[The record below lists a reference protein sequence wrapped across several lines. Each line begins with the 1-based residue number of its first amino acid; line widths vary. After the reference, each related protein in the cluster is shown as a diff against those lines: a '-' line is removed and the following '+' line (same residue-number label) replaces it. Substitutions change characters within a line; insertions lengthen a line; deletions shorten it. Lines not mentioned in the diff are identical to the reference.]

1 MRDQAGNTGL
11 AARPDYRSDIDG
23 LRAIA
28 VLSVVV
34 FHAFPGWLPG
44 GFVGVDI
51 FFVISGYLISKHI
64 LDELSS
70 SSFSIKTFYARRVR
84 RIFPALILVLLT
96 CLLFGWVILTPAEYE
111 KLGRHVF
118 AGALFL
124 ANILSWREAG
134 YFDAAADTK
143 PLLHL
148 WSLGIEEQF
157 YIVWPLMLALA
168 WRFRRGL
175 AWVFPG
181 VIVLSLV
188 YSLFLVQ
195 RDAVADFYSPV
206 TRFWELALGAALA
219 HPGVR
224 QFATGPRLRQALSA
238 AGLLL
243 ILLAL
248 VIIDSHDPFPGAWA
262 LLPTLGAA
270 LLIHAGAQGGV
281 NRQILSLRPMVWV
294 GLISYPLYLW
304 HWPLLTFARI
314 IESEPPS
321 LALRSGLVAAS
332 VLLAW
337 LTYRLVER
345 PVRARTR
352 SSGLIWV
359 LCLSMAL
366 LGIAGFVIKSA
377 HGYRHRLAGMMNADP
392 TTMVLGEDRGKLLSA
407 CGIPDAK
414 KAHGLTYCLRS
425 SQQAPRYA
433 MLGDSKAEALF
444 YGLVRESG
452 PDLPWVLIG
461 TVYPP
466 QPGAQPHDP
475 REQKHRLAFQT
486 IADEGAVE
494 VVVLAFALRTIFPID
509 PDTGL
514 MPPGTAAHPG
524 QMEAYS
530 QAIRQLQRAGKRVV
544 FVLDHPT
551 FPDPTSC
558 VSGGATHSEWLNQFL
573 RRKENV
579 RCQLRYSDHLSGT
592 RPYQE
597 FAAELKRRHP
607 ELVLYDPAPLLCDA
621 ARDRC
626 PMTRDGKFLY
636 SYGDHLSDQA
646 NTLLARDW
654 LPELRKLGD

>member
-1 MRDQAGNTGL
+1 MRDPAVKTGL
-11 AARPDYRSDIDG
+11 VARPDYRSDIDG

-28 VLSVVV
+28 VLAVVV

-64 LDELSS
+64 LEELSS

-84 RIFPALILVLLT
+84 RIFPALILVLLV
-96 CLLFGWVILTPAEYE
+96 CLLFGWLILTPGEYE

-168 WRFRRGL
+168 WRFRDTL

-181 VIVLSLV
+181 VIMLSLA

-224 QFATGPRLRQALSA
+224 QTNLGPGLRHALSA

-248 VIIDSHDPFPGAWA
+248 VIIDSQVPFPGAWA

-281 NRQILSLRPMVWV
+281 NRQLLSLRPMVWV

-314 IESEPPS
+314 IESEAPS
-321 LALRSGLVAAS
+321 LALRAWLVLS
-332 VLLAW
+332 SFLLAW
-337 LTYRLVER
+337 LTYRFIER
-345 PVRARTR
+345 PVRARANSR
-352 SSGLIWV
+352 GLIWA
-359 LCLSMAL
+359 LCLSMAF
-366 LGIAGFVIKSA
+366 LGIAGFVVKSA
-377 HGYRHRLAGMMNADP
+377 HGYRERLAGMMNADP
-392 TTMVLGEDRGKLLSA
+392 TTMVVGGDRGRLLPG
-407 CGIPDAK
+407 CGIPEAK
-414 KAHGLTYCLRS
+414 KAHGLNYCMRN
-425 SQQAPRYA
+425 SQQSPRYA

-444 YGLVRESG
+444 YGLDV
-452 PDLPWVLIG
+452 
-461 TVYPP
+461 
-466 QPGAQPHDP
+466 
-475 REQKHRLAFQT
+475 KFQ
-486 IADEGAVE
+486 
-494 VVVLAFALRTIFPID
+494 
-509 PDTGL
+509 
-514 MPPGTAAHPG
+514 
-524 QMEAYS
+524 
-530 QAIRQLQRAGKRVV
+530 
-544 FVLDHPT
+544 
-551 FPDPTSC
+551 
-558 VSGGATHSEWLNQFL
+558 
-573 RRKENV
+573 
-579 RCQLRYSDHLSGT
+579 
-592 RPYQE
+592 
-597 FAAELKRRHP
+597 
-607 ELVLYDPAPLLCDA
+607 
-621 ARDRC
+621 
-626 PMTRDGKFLY
+626 
-636 SYGDHLSDQA
+636 
-646 NTLLARDW
+646 
-654 LPELRKLGD
+654 